1 MSERGETTMNRR
13 DFFKL
18 AGLTGLGLSVGEQV
32 FGGPL
37 WGMKPVYAQ
46 SGARAP
52 LFLSIHA
59 GGGWDPTSLCDP
71 KGREDEMSPDPVNH
85 FFVDQIGT
93 PSASSPIQWAP
104 MGANAAFF
112 NAHYDK
118 LLIVN
123 GVDTST
129 NNHMTGTRYVNSG
142 ILEEG
147 HPAFGA
153 MLTANVNPDLPLGY
167 ITNGGYDIT
176 RGVVPRTRLGQLGVI
191 NKIAEPDL
199 DGERPYHLDEIQAHL
214 DEHRQARLR
223 RLSLRRSIPKLQ
235 QSVTRL
241 GEIRNGQNELRR
253 LKENIPDL
261 NAFSTGIGQQGAIA
275 LAGYRAGLTAAANLT
290 TGGFDTHGNHDVNQA
305 NAMDRLTAG
314 VTELWAEIERLGM
327 EDEVLI
333 MVTSDFGR
341 TPRYNEGNGKDHW
354 SITSVF
360 FMGAGV
366 TGNRVVGASDPGVR
380 ALTVNPQTL
389 ALDPSGV
396 KITPG
401 HLHASLRAKF
411 GVDTNPLS
419 AHYPLQDEALPGL
432 FG

>member
-1 MSERGETTMNRR
+1 MNRR

-32 FGGPL
+32 FGGAL
-37 WGMKPVYAQ
+37 WGTQPLYAQ
-46 SGARAP
+46 SGSRAP
-52 LFLSIHA
+52 LFLSVHA

-71 KGREDEMSPDPVNH
+71 KGRESEESPDPVNH

-118 LLIVN
+118 LLVIN

-129 NNHMTGTRYVNSG
+129 NNHNTGTRYVNSG
-142 ILEEG
+142 LLEEG

-153 MLTANVNPDLPLGY
+153 MLTANVDAQLPLGY

-176 RGVVPRTRLGQLGVI
+176 RGLVPRTRLGQLGVI
-191 NKIAEPDL
+191 SKIAEPDL
-199 DGERPYHLDEIQAHL
+199 DGERPYHLDEVQAHL
-214 DEHRQARLR
+214 DEHRRARLE
-223 RLSLRRSIPKLQ
+223 RLSFTKSIPKLR

-241 GEIRNGQNELRR
+241 GEIRNGQNELKR

-261 NAFSTGIGQQGAIA
+261 NAFSTGLGQQGAIA
-275 LAGYRAGLTAAANLT
+275 LAGYRAGLTAAANLS

-305 NAMDRLTAG
+305 NAMDRLTSG
-314 VTELWAEIERLGM
+314 LMELWSEVERLGM
-327 EDEVLI
+327 EDEVVL

-341 TPRYNEGNGKDHW
+341 TPRYNDGNGKDHW
-354 SITSVF
+354 PITSVL

-366 TGNRVVGASDPGVR
+366 VGNRVVGASDPGVHS
-380 ALTVNPQTL
+380 LHVNPLTL

-396 KITPG
+396 KITPA
-401 HLHASLRAKF
+401 HIHASLRAKF
-411 GVDTNPLS
+411 GVDTNPIS
-419 AHYPLQDEALPGL
+419 AHYPLQESPLPTL